1 MILFQKI
8 IPEKK
13 TMQTTDYVYIYMCVC
28 MCVDVHVCAFTC
40 VYVLACVCMCPSNTY
55 VMTLKKNCFQHNNI
69 FNIIKKEVEL
79 WGGIFSDTRTKPN
92 SYNAMH
98 SGPASYDPVP

>member
-1 MILFQKI
+1 MGKQTDVGSRVIVELWYRMILFQKI

-55 VMTLKKNCFQHNNI
+55 VMTLKKKLFPTQ
-69 FNIIKKEVEL
+69 
-79 WGGIFSDTRTKPN
+79 
-92 SYNAMH
+92 
-98 SGPASYDPVP
+98 